1 MRKKDFIEIQ
11 VTQNDYS
18 ALTLVDGISM
28 KLNVGDKIVVER
40 GNINNESMN
49 SSLWSEDS
57 LRIIRRQ
64 PHRWFPHNSNNCF
77 IQIVEKLFH
86 ENYIELH
93 GIVIQP
99 DDKFYSKSET
109 YLEKE
114 ESQRENSKDQ
124 LYSELNEE
132 APKANYIKYSPDKLV
147 RGQFGRLTQGQGRL
161 IEYVLLSDRFL
172 DREPVEGYF
181 YLLNTPTLSCG
192 GFWRETGERQEGYK
206 VIEMEDIDEVKAL
219 KRYKKFLSVWKE

>member
-1 MRKKDFIEIQ
+1 MREKDYIEIQ

-18 ALTLVDGISM
+18 SLTLADGISM

-40 GNINNESMN
+40 GNINNESIN
-49 SSLWSEDS
+49 STLWSEDS

-64 PHRWFPHNSNNCF
+64 PHRWFPQNSNNCF

-86 ENYIELH
+86 DNYIEFH

-99 DDKFYSKSET
+99 DGNFYSKPET

-147 RGQFGRLTQGQGRL
+147 RGKFGRLTQGQGRL

-172 DREPVEGYF
+172 DREPLSGYF
-181 YLLNTPTLSCG
+181 YLLKIPTISCG
-192 GFWRETGERQEGYK
+192 SFSKETGERGENCK
-206 VIEMEDIDEVKAL
+206 IIEMEDIDETKAL
-219 KRYKKFLSVWKE
+219 ERYNKFLGVWKE

>member
-77 IQIVEKLFH
+77 MKIVEKLFH

-147 RGQFGRLTQGQGRL
+147 RGQFGRLTQGQERL

-172 DREPVEGYF
+172 DREPLSGYF
-181 YLLNTPTLSCG
+181 YLLKIPTISCG
-192 GFWRETGERQEGYK
+192 SFSKETGERGENCK
-206 VIEMEDIDEVKAL
+206 IIEMEDIDETKAL
-219 KRYKKFLSVWKE
+219 ERYNKFLSVWKE